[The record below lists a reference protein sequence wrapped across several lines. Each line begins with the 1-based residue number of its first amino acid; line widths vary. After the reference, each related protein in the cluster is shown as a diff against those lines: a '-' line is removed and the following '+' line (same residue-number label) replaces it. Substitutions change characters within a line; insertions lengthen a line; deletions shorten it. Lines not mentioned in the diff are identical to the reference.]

1 MASAPDIAESSLEY
15 IFWKAGNSAKPN
27 TKHLQLLSN
36 SLVMVDG
43 GKEHREWS
51 ETKDGL
57 LVIKW
62 HWNGDSNAAKLHKY
76 ERVASTE
83 VLQLKSS
90 WSDRVASTEVLQL
103 KPSWSDQVLIPVGLP
118 AKLERPRKSCYTCS
132 EPGQSWQCWLM
143 SSMDESKLGFAWTL
157 ILGTMVLSVGV
168 GALLKVVDPD

>member
-15 IFWKAGNSAKPN
+15 IFWKARNSAEPD
-27 TKHLQLLSN
+27 TKHLELLSD
-36 SLVMVDG
+36 SRVKVDG
-43 GKEHREWS
+43 GKKHGQWS

-62 HWNGDSNAAKLHKY
+62 HWKGDSNAANLHTY
-76 ERVASTE
+76 ERVASTD

-90 WSDRVASTEVLQL
+90 WSDH
-103 KPSWSDQVLIPVGLP
+103 VLIPVGLP

-157 ILGTMVLSVGV
+157 ILGAMVLSVGV

>member
-15 IFWKAGNSAKPN
+15 IFWKAGNSAKPD
-27 TKHLQLLSN
+27 TKHLELLSD
-36 SLVMVDG
+36 SRVKVDG
-43 GKEHREWS
+43 GKEHGKWS

-62 HWNGDSNAAKLHKY
+62 HWNGDSNSAKLHKY

-103 KPSWSDQVLIPVGLP
+103 KSSWSDHVLIPVGLP
-118 AKLERPRKSCYTCS
+118 AKLERPRKSC
-132 EPGQSWQCWLM
+132 WQCRLM

>member
-15 IFWKAGNSAKPN
+15 IFWKARNSAEPD
-27 TKHLQLLSN
+27 TKHIELLAN
-36 SLVMVDG
+36 HCVKVNG
-43 GKEHREWS
+43 GDPHGQWS
-51 ETKDGL
+51 EAEDGM

-62 HWNGDSNAAKLHKY
+62 HWNGDSNLAKPHKY
-76 ERVASTE
+76 VRVASTE

-90 WSDRVASTEVLQL
+90 WSDH
-103 KPSWSDQVLIPVGLP
+103 VLIPVGLP